1 MAMQAYLL
9 VNQPKSNIEEG
20 FADPGFTTGSGSR
33 VGVYLMTGTLGDFSY
48 KNYHDS
54 AIRQAMNYAREQIN
68 AGNYDQ
74 TNAKV
79 FACKIGTEEC
89 RTLASSNDIAWEEA
103 AVEVPAL
110 IAGRTVLLTE
120 AVKVGRDY
128 MRERLPDPTAT
139 A

>member
-1 MAMQAYLL
+1 MAMQVNVL
-9 VNQPKSNIEEG
+9 VNSPKKSIVES
-20 FADPGFTTGSGSR
+20 FADPGFTTGSGTR
-33 VGVYLMTGTLGDFSY
+33 VGVMLMTGTLGKFSY

-54 AIRQAMNYAREQIN
+54 AIRQALNYAREQIN

-74 TNAKV
+74 TTAKV

-89 RTLASSNDIAWEEA
+89 RTLASSNDVAWEEA

-110 IAGRTVLLTE
+110 IAGSTLLLTE
-120 AVKVGRDY
+120 AVKVGRDH
-128 MRERLPDPTAT
+128 MRERLPDYNAT